1 VLLDSSLVLLD
12 SSLVLLDSLL
22 VLLDSLLVL
31 LLLKAEQSSASE
43 PTPWYSQPSLQH
55 SSIVR

>member
-1 VLLDSSLVLLD
+1 VVGSSDVVVAG
-12 SSLVLLDSLL
+12 SSDVVVAGSSD
-22 VLLDSLLVL
+22 VL